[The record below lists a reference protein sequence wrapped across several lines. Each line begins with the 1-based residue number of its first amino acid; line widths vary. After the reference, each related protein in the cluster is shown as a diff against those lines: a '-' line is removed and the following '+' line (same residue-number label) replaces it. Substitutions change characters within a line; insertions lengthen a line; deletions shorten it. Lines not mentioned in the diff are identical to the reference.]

1 MIGLEKIDYVI
12 NRTGASY
19 EKVREALLESNGNVD
34 EAIEYINRQKNSEE
48 VQYEVIDEDISGED
62 SEETHDRDYFENVRL
77 TIEEIVDSIKE
88 IWRKGEATR
97 LVIEKEGE
105 TILSLS
111 LTISTIG
118 LILAPIASIVGLSAG
133 YLSSY
138 DFKIIMENGEVVDIR
153 EYIKNKK
160 SK

>member
-19 EKVREALLESNGNVD
+19 EKVREALLETNGNVD
-34 EAIEYINRQKNSEE
+34 EAIEYINSKKNSEQVE
-48 VQYEVIDEDISGED
+48 YEVIDNEDFSED
-62 SEETHDRDYFENVRL
+62 SQKKHERDYFENVRL

-88 IWRKGEATR
+88 IWRKGNASR
-97 LVIEKEGE
+97 LVVEKDGE
-105 TILSLS
+105 TVLSLS

-118 LILAPIASIVGLSAG
+118 VILAPIASIIGLSAG
-133 YLSSY
+133 YISSY
-138 DFKIIMENGEVVDIR
+138 DFKIIMENGEVIDIR